1 MGKTIMVDSSKLVAA
16 ASQIE
21 MHAGDYK
28 KTYEQM
34 MTEVDNMA
42 KNWSGKEN
50 VSFTAQIKGFQDDL
64 LAMYQLL
71 MDYAE
76 FLKNS
81 AKQYNTAQDNI
92 DAAAKKLIK

>member
-1 MGKTIMVDSSKLVAA
+1 MGKTIMVDSSKLTAA

-21 MHAGDYK
+21 THAGDYK

-42 KNWSGKEN
+42 KNWAGKDN
-50 VSFTAQIKGFQDDL
+50 VSFTSQIKGFQDDL
-64 LAMYQLL
+64 QNMYQLL
-71 MDYAE
+71 LDYAE

-81 AKQYNTAQDNI
+81 AKLYNSAQDNI
-92 DAAAKKLIK
+92 DNAAKKLTN